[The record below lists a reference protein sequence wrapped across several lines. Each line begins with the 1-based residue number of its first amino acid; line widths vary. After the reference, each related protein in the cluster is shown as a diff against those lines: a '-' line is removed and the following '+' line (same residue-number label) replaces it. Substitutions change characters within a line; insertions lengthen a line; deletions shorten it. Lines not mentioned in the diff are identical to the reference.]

1 MNTRSNHLE
10 NSARELRE
18 RLARWALGLLI
29 VGGLLYVA
37 ASLWNR
43 PPQMG
48 PSEDVFKTVDALYTA
63 VTSHNDGRL
72 AQCEKRLAALK
83 EKGELPDSA
92 ASALT
97 SIINRAKSGDWQR
110 ASTQLYAF
118 MLAQRRDGA
127 DEIDKHHEKKTSK
140 KPNTI
145 VVVR

>member
-1 MNTRSNHLE
+1 MNIKSNHLE
-10 NSARELRE
+10 DSAREFRE
-18 RLARWALGLLI
+18 RLARWTLSLLI

-37 ASLWNR
+37 VTLWNR

-72 AQCEKRLAALK
+72 AQCEKRLTTLK

-97 SIINRAKSGDWQR
+97 SIINRAKAGDWQS
-110 ASTQLYAF
+110 ASTHLYAF

-127 DEIDKHHEKKTSK
+127 GEIDKHHEKKTIRKS
-140 KPNTI
+140 NTI